1 MSSGR
6 AVWAELFFWM
16 AHVGF
21 GFTATGAG
29 GVTVASKALSACV
42 RFLTEGWVGL
52 LHLFTVVLA
61 GLVLRGRFERNI
73 WKWLSGRRLRDRD
86 LIIWMVFYGLLRL
99 PTYVDDGDVEFRWT
113 VR

>member
-1 MSSGR
+1 
-6 AVWAELFFWM
+6 
-16 AHVGF
+16 
-21 GFTATGAG
+21 
-29 GVTVASKALSACV
+29 VASKALSACV